1 MEPFFDLLRQYP
13 ELAVFLTLAIGFY
26 VGRLKIGGCAIG
38 SVTGVLLTGLIIG
51 QADIPIS
58 PAIKAIFFL
67 FFLFAVRE
75 LKMLAE
81 GDAERYQVVRAI
93 SLVTMTITPYVL
105 PEPWNTVAVLAGL
118 LGLVGS
124 FFLKPKGCW

>member
-1 MEPFFDLLRQYP
+1 M
-13 ELAVFLTLAIGFY
+13 FLSFGAG
-26 VGRLKIGGCAIG
+26 
-38 SVTGVLLTGLIIG
+38 
-51 QADIPIS
+51 
-58 PAIKAIFFL
+58 
-67 FFLFAVRE
+67 LFAVRE